1 MDPIHVGVC
10 GLIPIRCVGM
20 AANNET
26 ILRHKV
32 SSVWT
37 GVDRFIWR
45 PFAVLS
51 ACCRQV
57 NIPTATDMA
66 VTVLYMVPIS
76 LCQHCRE
83 RWLVLG
89 GMMSIRERRLFLQ
102 YSRRVMICLK
112 VSITQPRTT
121 FCILQAESPLRS
133 FLR

>member
-1 MDPIHVGVC
+1 MYAASSRSLMVKNTWVLSSVRMLACKAVLNVSRHTCHSPDGIYQNLPILVREASMAPIHVGVC

-51 ACCRQV
+51 ACWRGGENYCR
-57 NIPTATDMA
+57 PCYA
-66 VTVLYMVPIS
+66 
-76 LCQHCRE
+76 
-83 RWLVLG
+83 
-89 GMMSIRERRLFLQ
+89 
-102 YSRRVMICLK
+102 
-112 VSITQPRTT
+112 
-121 FCILQAESPLRS
+121 
-133 FLR
+133 